1 MEIALMILF
10 ILIGLGFLVWKPE
23 WMINISLALIVCAV
37 VYGLVWCIGTA
48 WPPASHGF
56 SFMVRHAAEIL
67 VVTLVGFCALG
78 SIK

>member
-10 ILIGLGFLVWKPE
+10 ILIGIGFLIWKPE
-23 WMINISLALIVCAV
+23 WMINGAIALILCAV
-37 VYGLVWCIGTA
+37 AYGIVWRVGAA
-48 WPPASHGF
+48 WAPASHGF

-78 SIK
+78 SMK